1 MVPAP
6 CAVGFRASLRQVPS
20 PTSIEFGAVAD
31 FATTIAEAYATT
43 GPALDL
49 GRGVLDGAVAPAAV
63 VQVPLATMNRHG
75 LIAGATGTG
84 KTRTL
89 QLLAEG
95 LSAAGVPV
103 FAADYKGDLSGMLR
117 PGADDG
123 PAPRRMAELGLA
135 YAPTAFPVEFASIGG
150 IGPGAPVRATV
161 TDFGPELLAKVLRAN
176 ETQAQTLAL
185 LFPVRRRARP
195 RARRPG
201 RPARTPHIPRLGRRE
216 RGAEGDRR
224 RLLADDRR
232 PATRARRLEDG
243 GGTEFFGEPQ
253 FEIADLLRRRP
264 TAAAS

>member
-6 CAVGFRASLRQVPS
+6 CAVGFRASLRQAPS

-103 FAADYKGDLSGMLR
+103 FAADYKGDLSGLAR
-117 PGADDG
+117 PGAADG

-135 YAPTAFPVEFASIGG
+135 YAPTAFPVEFSSIGG

-161 TDFGPELLAKVLRAN
+161 TDFGPELLAKVLAR
-176 ETQAQTLAL
+176 TR
-185 LFPVRRRARP
+185 PRRRRSRSCSGSPTSAASRSSTWP
-195 RARRPG
+195 TCAHSSHTST
-201 RPARTPHIPRLGRRE
+201 RTPGKRR
-216 RGAEGDRR
+216 
-224 RLLADDRR
+224 
-232 PATRARRLEDG
+232 
-243 GGTEFFGEPQ
+243 
-253 FEIADLLRRRP
+253 
-264 TAAAS
+264 